1 VLTDILNETI
11 IVTDEEISLFP
22 NGVSFLRFGSAK
34 RFEVGTG
41 VASAAKDGGLVYGD
55 AFTIKELGKG
65 QFAVTISDGMRN
77 GRRTREES
85 VETLR
90 LLEQILKTGIS
101 EQVAIKS
108 INSILGLR
116 TTDEIFATLDLAMIN
131 LHNATLSCLKIGSS
145 PSFIKRGRDI
155 IP

>member
-1 VLTDILNETI
+1 
-11 IVTDEEISLFP
+11 S
-22 NGVSFLRFGSAK
+22 
-34 RFEVGTG
+34 
-41 VASAAKDGGLVYGD
+41 GD
-55 AFTIKELGKG
+55 AFTMMELGKG
-65 QFAVTISDGMRN
+65 KFALAISDGMGN
-77 GRRTREES
+77 GIRAREES

-131 LHNATLSCLKIGSS
+131 LHNATLSRLKIGSDQRY
-145 PSFIKRGRDI
+145 IKRGRYIITMEESNWPIGIIEHVDLESNEEKLQSEDI
-155 IP
+155 IIMICDGIYDGPKNVK